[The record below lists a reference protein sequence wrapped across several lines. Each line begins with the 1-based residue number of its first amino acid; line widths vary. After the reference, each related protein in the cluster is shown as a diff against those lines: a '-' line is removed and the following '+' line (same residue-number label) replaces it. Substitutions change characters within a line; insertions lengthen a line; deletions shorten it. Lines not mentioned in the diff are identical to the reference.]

1 MASFIP
7 EREGRATCG
16 GAENVWYG
24 AGMKR
29 VLFAASLAAGALL
42 AGGVIAVAAPP
53 RAGQGAPADA
63 PTVNS
68 LSSLMERDIRW
79 GMSHTEITDVYNKL
93 NGIFDRDYAPQL
105 AKLQPG
111 VDMQQLEAD
120 RDNRKANFERS
131 FTPFNAGSPTGYD
144 VTSLHLE
151 YTYNNGEAVQ
161 RLFKDGKNRF
171 YFFIKDRF
179 WKVYDE
185 VPLKA
190 DGPLGGTF
198 QEAVTKLNTLF
209 SVAARI
215 RAADASQG
223 LERTE
228 ADWQDSKSH
237 LRAVD
242 RSGEHIVGIVLED
255 RSTLGNLA
263 ALRVNK
269 PVDPFALDPA
279 IANLTRKGVTDPNAG
294 RTPVADAGTK
304 KKP

>member
-1 MASFIP
+1 VRRG
-7 EREGRATCG
+7 EV
-16 GAENVWYG
+16 VWYG
-24 AGMKR
+24 ARMKR
-29 VLFAASLAAGALL
+29 VLLAACLAAGVALS
-42 AGGVIAVAAPP
+42 AGGMIAVAAPP
-53 RAGQGAPADA
+53 KAAVPADP
-63 PTVNS
+63 PTV
-68 LSSLMERDIRW
+68 SSLQSLMDRDIHW
-79 GMSHTEITDVYNKL
+79 GMSHTELTDSYNKL
-93 NGIFDRDYAPQL
+93 NGLFDREYAPLL

-131 FTPFNAGSPTGYD
+131 FTPFNAGTPTGYD
-144 VTSLHLE
+144 VGALHLE
-151 YTYNNGEAVQ
+151 YTYNNGEAIQ

-171 YFFIKDRF
+171 FFFMKDRL
-179 WKVYDE
+179 WKIYDE

-190 DGPLGGTF
+190 DGPLGATF

-228 ADWQDSKSH
+228 ADWQDGKSH

-242 RSGEHIVGIVLED
+242 RTNEHIAGIVLEE
-255 RSTLGNLA
+255 RNTLGNLA
-263 ALRVNK
+263 ALRANK
-269 PVDPFALDPA
+269 PVDPFALDPS
-279 IANLTRKGVTDPNAG
+279 IANLTRKGVSDPNAG
-294 RTPVADAGTK
+294 RTPVVDAGAK

>member
-1 MASFIP
+1 VRRG
-7 EREGRATCG
+7 EV
-16 GAENVWYG
+16 VWYG
-24 AGMKR
+24 ARMKR
-29 VLFAASLAAGALL
+29 VLLAACLAAGVALS
-42 AGGVIAVAAPP
+42 AGGMIAVAAPP
-53 RAGQGAPADA
+53 KAAVPADP
-63 PTVNS
+63 PTVSS
-68 LSSLMERDIRW
+68 LQSLMERDIHW
-79 GMSHTEITDVYNKL
+79 GMSHTEVTDVYNKL
-93 NGIFDRDYAPQL
+93 NGLFDREYAPLL

-144 VTSLHLE
+144 VGALHLE
-151 YTYNNGEAVQ
+151 YTYNNGEAIQ

-171 YFFIKDRF
+171 FFFMKDRL
-179 WKVYDE
+179 WKIYDE
-185 VPLKA
+185 VPLKS
-190 DGPLGGTF
+190 DGALGGTF

-228 ADWQDSKSH
+228 ADWQDGKSH

-242 RSGEHIVGIVLED
+242 RSNEHIAGIVLEE
-255 RSTLGNLA
+255 RNTLGNLA
-263 ALRVNK
+263 ALRANK
-269 PVDPFALDPA
+269 PVDPFALDPS
-279 IANLTRKGVTDPNAG
+279 IANLTRKGVSDPNAG
-294 RTPVADAGTK
+294 RTPVVDAGAK

>member
-1 MASFIP
+1 
-7 EREGRATCG
+7 
-16 GAENVWYG
+16 
-24 AGMKR
+24 
-29 VLFAASLAAGALL
+29 
-42 AGGVIAVAAPP
+42 
-53 RAGQGAPADA
+53 
-63 PTVNS
+63 
-68 LSSLMERDIRW
+68 
-79 GMSHTEITDVYNKL
+79 
-93 NGIFDRDYAPQL
+93 
-105 AKLQPG
+105 
-111 VDMQQLEAD
+111 MQQLEAD

-161 RLFKDGKNRF
+161 RLFKDGKNRYF
-171 YFFIKDRF
+171 FFIKDRF
-179 WKVYDE
+179 WKLYDE

-190 DGPLGGTF
+190 DGPLGTTF

-228 ADWQDSKSH
+228 ADWQDGRSH

-242 RSGEHIVGIVLED
+242 RTGEHLVGIVLED
-255 RSTLGNLA
+255 KNTLGNLA
-263 ALRVNK
+263 ALRPNK
-269 PVDPFALDPA
+269 PVDPFALDPS
-279 IANLTRKGVTDPNAG
+279 IANLTRKGVSDPNAG
-294 RTPVADAGTK
+294 RTPVVDAGAK

>member
-1 MASFIP
+1 V
-7 EREGRATCG
+7 RAG
-16 GAENVWYG
+16 EVVWYG
-24 AGMKR
+24 ARMKR
-29 VLFAASLAAGALL
+29 VLLAASLAAGALL
-42 AGGVIAVAAPP
+42 AGGMIAVAAPP
-53 RAGQGAPADA
+53 RAGQAAAADP

-68 LSSLMERDIRW
+68 LSTLMERDIHW

-93 NGIFDRDYAPQL
+93 NGLFDREYAPQL

-131 FTPFNAGSPTGYD
+131 FTPFSAGSPTGYD
-144 VTSLHLE
+144 VGSLHLE
-151 YTYNNGEAVQ
+151 YTYNNGEAIQ
-161 RLFKDGKNRF
+161 RLFKDGKNRY
-171 YFFIKDRF
+171 YFFIKDRL
-179 WKVYDE
+179 WKLYDE
-185 VPLKA
+185 VPLKS

-228 ADWQDSKSH
+228 ADWQDTKSH

-242 RSGEHIVGIVLED
+242 RSSEHIVGIVLED
-255 RSTLGNLA
+255 KSTLGNLA
-263 ALRVNK
+263 ALRANK

-279 IANLTRKGVTDPNAG
+279 IANLTRKGVSDPNAG
-294 RTPVADAGTK
+294 RTSVADAGTK
-304 KKP
+304 RKP

>member
-1 MASFIP
+1 
-7 EREGRATCG
+7 
-16 GAENVWYG
+16 VWYG
-24 AGMKR
+24 ARMKR
-29 VLFAASLAAGALL
+29 VLLAASLAAGALF
-42 AGGVIAVAAPP
+42 AGGMIAVAAPP
-53 RAGQGAPADA
+53 KTVAAAD
-63 PTVNS
+63 PPNVNS
-68 LSSLMERDIRW
+68 LSTLMERDMHW
-79 GMSHTEITDVYNKL
+79 GMSHTEVTDVYNKL
-93 NGIFDRDYAPQL
+93 NGLFDREYAPQL

-120 RDNRKANFERS
+120 RDMRKANFERS

-144 VTSLHLE
+144 VGSLHLE

-171 YFFIKDRF
+171 FFFIKDRL
-179 WKVYDE
+179 WKLYDE

-228 ADWQDSKSH
+228 ADWQDPKSH

-242 RSGEHIVGIVLED
+242 RSNEHIVGVVLED

-263 ALRVNK
+263 ALRANK
-269 PVDPFALDPA
+269 PVDPFALDPS
-279 IANLTRKGVTDPNAG
+279 IANLTRKGVSDPNAG
-294 RTPVADAGTK
+294 RAPVVDAGTK

>member
-1 MASFIP
+1 M
-7 EREGRATCG
+7 RG
-16 GAENVWYG
+16 GEVVWYG

-29 VLFAASLAAGALL
+29 VLLAACLAAGALF
-42 AGGVIAVAAPP
+42 AGGMIAVAAPP
-53 RAGQGAPADA
+53 KTVAPADP

-68 LSSLMERDIRW
+68 LSSLLERDVHW
-79 GMSHTEITDVYNKL
+79 GLSHTEVTDVYNKL
-93 NGIFDRDYAPQL
+93 NGLFDREYAPQL

-131 FTPFNAGSPTGYD
+131 FTPFLAGSPTGYD
-144 VTSLHLE
+144 VGSLHLE

-171 YFFIKDRF
+171 YFFIKDRL
-179 WKVYDE
+179 WKIYDE

-228 ADWQDSKSH
+228 ADWQDGKSH

-242 RSGEHIVGIVLED
+242 RSNEHIVGVVIED
-255 RSTLGNLA
+255 RNTLGNLA
-263 ALRVNK
+263 ALRQNK

-279 IANLTRKGVTDPNAG
+279 IANLTRKGVSDPNAG
-294 RTPVADAGTK
+294 RAPVVDAGAK

>member
-1 MASFIP
+1 MRRG
-7 EREGRATCG
+7 EV
-16 GAENVWYG
+16 VWYG
-24 AGMKR
+24 ARMKR
-29 VLFAASLAAGALL
+29 VLLAACLAAGVALS
-42 AGGVIAVAAPP
+42 AGGMIAVAAPP
-53 RAGQGAPADA
+53 KAAVPADP

-68 LSSLMERDIRW
+68 LQSLMERDIHW
-79 GMSHTEITDVYNKL
+79 GMSHTEVTDVYNKL
-93 NGIFDRDYAPQL
+93 NGLFDREYAPLL

-144 VTSLHLE
+144 VGALHLE
-151 YTYNNGEAVQ
+151 YTYNNGEAIQ

-171 YFFIKDRF
+171 FFFMKDRL
-179 WKVYDE
+179 WKIYDE

-190 DGPLGGTF
+190 DGPLGTSF

-228 ADWQDSKSH
+228 ADWQDGKSH

-242 RSGEHIVGIVLED
+242 RSNEHIAGIVLEE
-255 RSTLGNLA
+255 RNTLGNLA
-263 ALRVNK
+263 ALRANK
-269 PVDPFALDPA
+269 PVDPFALDPS
-279 IANLTRKGVTDPNAG
+279 IANLTRKGVSDPNAG
-294 RTPVADAGTK
+294 RTPVVDAGAK